1 MYTDLLRFFFAC
13 LTWGPRDTKLWT
25 RYLLKSIQFGSGCG
39 VLLSSHG
46 HIYISPSQAHR
57 ELSASTSSSASAQN
71 TLAASCKSS
80 YEVGDPR
87 ATCYKHSDFIQHWI
101 YIHRVSF
108 LKGWY

>member
-46 HIYISPSQAHR
+46 HIYIYITITSTQRAQCLHFVICFSAKYLGRKLQI
-57 ELSASTSSSASAQN
+57 EL
-71 TLAASCKSS
+71 
-80 YEVGDPR
+80 
-87 ATCYKHSDFIQHWI
+87 
-101 YIHRVSF
+101 
-108 LKGWY
+108 